1 MNNEKK
7 EKKGSTI
14 KLVFGRMSW
23 LYAAIHTRKCFNK
36 GKYEEALELATCALE
51 KAELCFGSEH
61 LNANR
66 SLYNLAVVNCKLGN
80 FDEAE
85 KAAKRALDITSANW
99 GDNHIKVID
108 DLRNLIGIYEA
119 WGEKPEELERAQE
132 RLERITSGDCEV
144 TEK

>member
-1 MNNEKK
+1 MSNSKK
-7 EKKGSTI
+7 EKKGSKI

-23 LYAAIHTRKCFNK
+23 LYAAMHTRKRFNK
-36 GKYEEALELATCALE
+36 EKYEEALELATYALE
-51 KAELCFGSEH
+51 KAEECFGPEH

-80 FDEAE
+80 FEEAE
-85 KAAKRALDITSANW
+85 NAAKRALDITSANW
-99 GDNHIKVID
+99 GENHIKVID

-119 WGEKPEELERAQE
+119 WGERPEELEKVQE
-132 RLERITSGDCEV
+132 RLDRITSGDCDV

>member
-1 MNNEKK
+1 MSNNK

-23 LYAAIHTRKCFNK
+23 LYAAMHTRKCFNK
-36 GKYEEALELATCALE
+36 KKYEEALNLATFALE
-51 KAELCFGSEH
+51 KAELCFGAEH

-80 FDEAE
+80 FEEAE
-85 KAAKRALDITSANW
+85 KAAKRALDITSSNW
-99 GDNHIKVID
+99 GENHIKVID
-108 DLRNLIGIYEA
+108 DLRNLIEIYEA
-119 WGEKPEELERAQE
+119 WDERPEELEKVQK
-132 RLERITSGDCEV
+132 RLDRITSGDCEV

>member
-1 MNNEKK
+1 MSNSK

-14 KLVFGRMSW
+14 KIILGRMSW
-23 LYAAIHTRKCFNK
+23 LYAAIHTRKCYNK
-36 GKYEEALELATCALE
+36 KKYQEALELATVALE
-51 KAELCFGSEH
+51 KAEECFGPDH

-80 FDEAE
+80 FEEAE
-85 KAAKRALDITSANW
+85 KAAIRALDITSANW
-99 GDNHIKVID
+99 GENHIKVID

-119 WGEKPEELERAQE
+119 WGEKQEELDKVQE
-132 RLERITSGDCEV
+132 RLDRITSGDCEV